1 MELTPS
7 PVLPFPLLA
16 APAMRSP
23 LAAGTFQL
31 LPESSHLLP
40 ELGLLTLTLR

>member
-7 PVLPFPLLA
+7 PVLPFPLLT